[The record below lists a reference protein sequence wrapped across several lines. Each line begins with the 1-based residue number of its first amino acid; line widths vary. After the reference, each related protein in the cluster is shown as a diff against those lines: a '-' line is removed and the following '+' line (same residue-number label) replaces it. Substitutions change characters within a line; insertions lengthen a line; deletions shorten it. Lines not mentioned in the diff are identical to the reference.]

1 MSVPAAV
8 THGDQDYFGSR
19 HVTQGPNVGRE
30 RHANNART
38 MCVQSQV
45 RHGREVAMCG
55 RFTHRLT
62 WEQIR
67 DLYRLTDARQGE
79 LDLKPR
85 YNAAPTDVMPV
96 CRLDRSGQREIAVL
110 RWGLIPFWA
119 NDPKVGFKSINA
131 RAETV
136 ATAPAFRDAFKRH
149 RCLVPANGFYE
160 WKKLAGGGKQPY
172 LIQMRDGTPFSFAGL
187 WDRWNKGEAPIESF
201 TIITGEPNSLVAD
214 LHDRMPVILDPA
226 DYDAWPTGSS

>member
-1 MSVPAAV
+1 
-8 THGDQDYFGSR
+8 
-19 HVTQGPNVGRE
+19 
-30 RHANNART
+30 
-38 MCVQSQV
+38 
-45 RHGREVAMCG
+45 MCG

-62 WEQIR
+62 WEQVHG
-67 DLYRLTDARQGE
+67 LYQLADPRQAE

-85 YNAAPTDVMPV
+85 YNAAPTDLLPV
-96 CRLDRSGQREIAVL
+96 CRLNRGGQRDIAML

-160 WKKLAGGGKQPY
+160 WKKLAGGSKQPY
-172 LIQMRDGTPFSFAGL
+172 LIQMRDGAPFSFAGL
-187 WDRWNKGEAPIESF
+187 WDRWSKGEAPIESF

-226 DYDAWPTGSS
+226 DYDAWLTGSDPAALQRILQPFPAQLITAFPISEGQQCEERHAGGD